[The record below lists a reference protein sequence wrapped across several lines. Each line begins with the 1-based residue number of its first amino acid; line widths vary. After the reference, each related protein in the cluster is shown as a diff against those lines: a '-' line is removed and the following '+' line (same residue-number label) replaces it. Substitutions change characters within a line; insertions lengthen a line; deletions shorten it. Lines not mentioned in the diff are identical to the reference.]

1 MTGGPPD
8 PEGNSSLSYYCHA
21 HPFVLSNLK
30 FPLFSFLMDC
40 SIKTG
45 RGMQRKTVR
54 QQFYIIIMYI
64 ICICGILCI
73 ANVIKNRKEQ
83 SR

>member
-30 FPLFSFLMDC
+30 FPLFSSLMDC

-45 RGMQRKTVR
+45 RGNATKNSEATVL
-54 QQFYIIIMYI
+54 YNYHVYYLYLWNTMY
-64 ICICGILCI
+64 
-73 ANVIKNRKEQ
+73 
-83 SR
+83 S